1 MTFKLSIVI
10 PTYKENNNIEELIF
24 CINKNINL
32 NCKNFEVLIIDD
44 DSNDGIVKTCKILK
58 KKFYNLK
65 LFIRRNKIRDLSQSC
80 IYGFNKSIHQN
91 ILVMDADL
99 QHDPIYINK
108 MIFLF
113 KKNNFDFVIGCRDFK
128 NRKKV
133 KVNFLRYLLSK
144 YIIFLINF
152 FLSQKTK
159 DPMSGFFLFK
169 KKIYIKNRNKLFGKG
184 YKILLDLL
192 YNSKNELT
200 IKDIYIKFNK
210 RLKDSSKLDSKV
222 LLLILN
228 FFFKKIFV
236 KYLNL
241 RFFNL

>member
-10 PTYKENNNIEELIF
+10 PTYKESNNIQELIF

-32 NCKNFEVLIIDD
+32 KKKNFEIIIVDD
-44 DSNDGIVKTCKILK
+44 NSQDGIINIYKILK

-65 LFIRRNKIRDLSQSC
+65 LFIRKNKIRDLSQSC
-80 IYGFNKSIHQN
+80 IYGFRKSIYQN

-108 MIFLF
+108 MVILF
-113 KKNNFDFVIGCRDFK
+113 KKNKLDFVIGCRKFS
-128 NRKKV
+128 NRKSV
-133 KVNFLRYLLSK
+133 QVSLLRYLLSK
-144 YIIFLINF
+144 YIIFLFNF
-152 FLSQKTK
+152 FFSQKTH

-169 KKIYIKNRNKLFGKG
+169 KKIYIQNKDKLFGRG

-192 YNSKNELT
+192 YNSKNEVF

-210 RLKDSSKLDSKV
+210 RLKDSSKLNLKV
-222 LLLILN
+222 LFLILL
-228 FFFKKIFV
+228 FLFTKLFKKYFKFIF
-236 KYLNL
+236 
-241 RFFNL
+241 